1 MTVLYILGITS
12 LFYALAYAYPCRL
25 LSYVQVKG
33 TESSLIKRSDKT
45 REYEK
50 QRKRKSLPTTDL
62 MVGM

>member
-12 LFYALAYAYPCRL
+12 LFYALAYAHPCRL

-33 TESSLIKRSDKT
+33 TGSSLIKRSDKT
-45 REYEK
+45 RENEK

-62 MVGM
+62 TVGM